1 MYLFSH
7 IQIKSDLYY
16 IALRIWQKAMPN
28 NFLFDSNKIICVLV
42 SRVLPFLRK
51 RHTNKKKGVLLNG
64 EPPTKEKQ
72 TKQKYENEFIFF
84 SRSSASLPD
93 VSHHLVICPR
103 DLKSLFRMCKGF

>member
-1 MYLFSH
+1 MSGGERRPIIFYLTQIKLSVFWFPEFFHFSEKSG
-7 IQIKSDLYY
+7 IQI
-16 IALRIWQKAMPN
+16 
-28 NFLFDSNKIICVLV
+28 
-42 SRVLPFLRK
+42 
-51 RHTNKKKGVLLNG
+51 KKGVLLNG

-84 SRSSASLPD
+84 SRSSASLSD